1 MYNFEFRFL
10 WIVLWK
16 RLKKRPQFSAQIFDH
31 GEILLV
37 NVGIFAKWSWE
48 LCKEGV
54 IASAP
59 MTISCISY
67 ARHKTFYNVWNAASA
82 RSIISTSI
90 QLFIQALDGEAAR
103 PGTVDLQKVLNCAH
117 RLTER
122 RGGSKRSFVLSGFCQ
137 LLQNESLDTTH
148 SSPNCDLPAPKSF
161 YILCWHISIRQA
173 YIQKVQKMLTKK

>member
-1 MYNFEFRFL
+1 MYNFELRFL
-10 WIVLWK
+10 WIVLRK

-59 MTISCISY
+59 MTISCISS

-117 RLTER
+117 RLTEEE
-122 RGGSKRSFVLSGFCQ
+122 GGIKKKLCSVGLLPTAAKWESRHHPFKPQ
-137 LLQNESLDTTH
+137 LWPT
-148 SSPNCDLPAPKSF
+148 SPQKFLHP
-161 YILCWHISIRQA
+161 LLA
-173 YIQKVQKMLTKK
+173 YF